1 MECPHPRAGKRD
13 PATRVFSG
21 PRSKAVLRILEQA
34 RDRALELAKA
44 NADAIR
50 RLAAIVY
57 RERRLTDERVT
68 AALRSV
74 GLHPAEIRP

>member
-1 MECPHPRAGKRD
+1 VPVPPWLADEIA
-13 PATRVFSG
+13 
-21 PRSKAVLRILEQA
+21 KAVLRILEQA
-34 RDRALELAKA
+34 RDRALALATEH
-44 NADAIR
+44 ADAIR
-50 RLAAIVY
+50 SLAAVVY